1 VIDSFALGSSD
12 APSGVLSVALFVNV
26 ENSSEILA
34 RAKRGE
40 LDAALI
46 AVERVCGVFPLLC
59 AATRVLAAQ
68 ASGTL
73 KTNGWSSELL
83 YLLACNNNI
92 SVAFARFGIAP
103 SSRAFLLAFTHADA
117 ARIDAVLALVRGER
131 APLEQLAALCDAAS
145 VRAHYAIADEE
156 ARVGDLESAV
166 CNRVA
171 LFGLKQAE

>member
-1 VIDSFALGSSD
+1 MIDSFSLGSSD

-40 LDAALI
+40 LDTALI

-103 SSRAFLLAFTHADA
+103 
-117 ARIDAVLALVRGER
+117 
-131 APLEQLAALCDAAS
+131 LEQLAALCDAAS

-171 LFGLKQAE
+171 LFGLKQAKDEQ